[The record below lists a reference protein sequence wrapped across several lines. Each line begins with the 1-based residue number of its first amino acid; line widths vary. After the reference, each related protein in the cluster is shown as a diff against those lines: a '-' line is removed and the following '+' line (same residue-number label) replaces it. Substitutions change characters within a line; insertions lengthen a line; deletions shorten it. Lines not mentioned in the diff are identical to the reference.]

1 MRLDEGVVGCARH
14 ANRYHPR
21 DKPRAI
27 YLTNEATRV
36 QRMCDDRSDMLTTS
50 VQTFAVRVVVVVLGV
65 GISILIARA
74 LGPEGRG
81 AYVYPTVLAGLL
93 ITTLHASL
101 EQANVHL
108 FSGRQFSLGDLTAN
122 SGLVASIA
130 AGIGLL
136 ITGALFALRP
146 GGTAAVRSDVLL
158 AALVVVPFAI
168 HQIYLTG
175 LLQISHHI
183 GAVNRLTLVSAG
195 VQAGA
200 IGSLFVSGR
209 LTVLAVVLV
218 ASGVGIIQWALTA
231 RAVGGLVHLLP
242 RYLPELFRR
251 ALRFG
256 LGLHLGLVMVF
267 LQLRLDVFLI
277 ERFSGLAA
285 VGIYTLAVM
294 VAESVWMVTDAVAV
308 ACLPHQV
315 EASTLDA
322 GRLTLRACRFNVTL
336 ALLGAAGLAL
346 ISYPVIRF
354 AYGAPFLPAVPA
366 LLALL
371 PGVVCY
377 SAQRVCGAYLLRLN
391 HPLRMSA
398 ILGSAVVVNLGLNLL
413 WIPRWGIVGAALAST
428 ASYALSATLF
438 VAWAI
443 RVSGLGLQEA
453 MAWAPEDRRL
463 IRRVLTLRP
472 GIWSR
477 REPRDCV
484 SPKA

>member
-1 MRLDEGVVGCARH
+1 
-14 ANRYHPR
+14 
-21 DKPRAI
+21 
-27 YLTNEATRV
+27 
-36 QRMCDDRSDMLTTS
+36 
-50 VQTFAVRVVVVVLGV
+50 V

-81 AYVYPTVLAGLL
+81 AYVYPTILASLL

-108 FSGRQFSLGDLTAN
+108 LSGRQFSLGDLAAN
-122 SGLVASIA
+122 SGLVASIV
-130 AGIGLL
+130 AGISLL

-183 GAVNRLTLVSAG
+183 GAANRVTLVSAG

-200 IGSLFVSGR
+200 IGILFVSGR

-218 ASGVGIIQWALTA
+218 ASGVGIIQWVLTA

-242 RYLPELFRR
+242 RYIPELFRR

-294 VAESVWMVTDAVAV
+294 VAESIWMVTDAVAV

-322 GRLTLRACRFNVTL
+322 GRLTLRACRLNILL
-336 ALLGAAGLAL
+336 ALLGTAGLAL
-346 ISYPVIRF
+346 ISYPVIRL

-391 HPLRMSA
+391 CPLRMSA
-398 ILGSAVVVNLGLNLL
+398 ILGSAVIVNLGLNLL
-413 WIPRWGIVGAALAST
+413 WIPRWRIVGAALAST

-438 VAWAI
+438 VVWAV
-443 RVSGLGLQEA
+443 RVSGLSFAQA
-453 MAWAPEDRRL
+453 IAWAPEDTQA
-463 IRRVLTLRP
+463 IRRALSFRA
-472 GIWSR
+472 GH
-477 REPRDCV
+477 
-484 SPKA
+484 

>member
-1 MRLDEGVVGCARH
+1 MYD
-14 ANRYHPR
+14 N
-21 DKPRAI
+21 
-27 YLTNEATRV
+27 
-36 QRMCDDRSDMLTTS
+36 RSDMLTTS
-50 VQTFAVRVVVVVLGV
+50 VETFTVRLVVAALGV

-81 AYVYPTVLAGLL
+81 AYVYPTILASLL

-108 FSGRQFSLGDLTAN
+108 LSGRQFSLGDLTAN
-122 SGLVASIA
+122 SGLVASIV
-130 AGIGLL
+130 AGISLL

-175 LLQISHHI
+175 LLQITHRI
-183 GAVNRLTLVSAG
+183 GVANRVALVSAG
-195 VQAGA
+195 AQAGA
-200 IGSLFVSGR
+200 IGILFVSGR

-218 ASGVGIIQWALTA
+218 ASGVGIIQWVLTA

-242 RYLPELFRR
+242 RYIPELFRR

-294 VAESVWMVTDAVAV
+294 VAESIWMVTDAVAV

-322 GRLTLRACRFNVTL
+322 GRLTLRACRLNILL
-336 ALLGAAGLAL
+336 ALLGTAGLAL
-346 ISYPVIRF
+346 ASYPVIRF
-354 AYGAPFLPAVPA
+354 AYGVPFLPAIPA

-371 PGVVCY
+371 PGMVCY
-377 SAQRVCGAYLLRLN
+377 SIQRVCGAYLLRLN

-398 ILGSAVVVNLGLNLL
+398 ILGSAVALNLGLNVL

-428 ASYALSATLF
+428 ASYALSAALF
-438 VAWAI
+438 LIWTV
-443 RVSGLGLQEA
+443 RVSGLGLREVVT
-453 MAWAPEDRRL
+453 WPPEDIQAIRGALLLGTGAWFRRG
-463 IRRVLTLRP
+463 RHGRAAP
-472 GIWSR
+472 G
-477 REPRDCV
+477 V
-484 SPKA
+484 

>member
-1 MRLDEGVVGCARH
+1 MRISQA
-14 ANRYHPR
+14 
-21 DKPRAI
+21 
-27 YLTNEATRV
+27 
-36 QRMCDDRSDMLTTS
+36 DRGGLSTTS
-50 VQTFAVRVVVVVLGV
+50 VNTFATRAAVAVLGM

-81 AYVYPTVLAGLL
+81 TYVYPITLVGLM
-93 ITTLHASL
+93 IAALHLSL

-108 FSGRQFSLGDLTAN
+108 FSGRAVSLADLAAN
-122 SGLVASIA
+122 SGLVASIV
-130 AGIGLL
+130 AGISLL
-136 ITGALFALRP
+136 ITVALFALRP
-146 GGTAAVRSDVLL
+146 GGTAAVRSDILL
-158 AALVVVPFAI
+158 AALIVVPFAI

-183 GAVNRLTLVSAG
+183 GAANRVALVSAG

-200 IGSLFVSGR
+200 IGILFVSGR

-218 ASGVGIIQWALTA
+218 ASGVGIIQWVLTA
-231 RAVGGLVHLLP
+231 RAVGGLVHLPP
-242 RYLPELFRR
+242 RYIPELFRR

-277 ERFSGLAA
+277 ERLSGLAA

-294 VAESVWMVTDAVAV
+294 VAESIWMVTDAVAV

-315 EASTLDA
+315 EACALDA
-322 GRLTLRACRFNVTL
+322 GRLTLRACRLNIFL

-346 ISYPVIRF
+346 ISYPVIRL

-391 HPLRMSA
+391 CPLRMSA
-398 ILGSAVVVNLGLNLL
+398 ILGSAVIVNLGLNLL

-428 ASYALSATLF
+428 VSYALSATLF

-443 RVSGLGLQEA
+443 RVSGLGLRGVVT
-453 MAWAPEDRRL
+453 WPPEDIQA
-463 IRRVLTLRP
+463 IRRALLLGP
-472 GIWSR
+472 GAWFR
-477 REPRDCV
+477 RKGDGRAAPGG
-484 SPKA
+484 

>member
-1 MRLDEGVVGCARH
+1 MQEMYD
-14 ANRYHPR
+14 N
-21 DKPRAI
+21 
-27 YLTNEATRV
+27 
-36 QRMCDDRSDMLTTS
+36 RSDMLTTS
-50 VQTFAVRVVVVVLGV
+50 VETFTVRLVVAALGV

-81 AYVYPTVLAGLL
+81 AYVYPTILASLL

-108 FSGRQFSLGDLTAN
+108 LSGRQFSLGDLTAN
-122 SGLVASIA
+122 SGLVASIV
-130 AGIGLL
+130 AGISLL

-175 LLQISHHI
+175 LLQITHRI
-183 GAVNRLTLVSAG
+183 GVANRVALVSAG
-195 VQAGA
+195 AQAGA
-200 IGSLFVSGR
+200 IGILFVSGR

-218 ASGVGIIQWALTA
+218 ASGVGIIQWVLTA

-242 RYLPELFRR
+242 RYIPELFRR

-294 VAESVWMVTDAVAV
+294 VAESIWMVTDAVAV

-322 GRLTLRACRFNVTL
+322 GRLTLRACRLNILL
-336 ALLGAAGLAL
+336 ALLGTAGLAL
-346 ISYPVIRF
+346 ASYPVIRF
-354 AYGAPFLPAVPA
+354 AYGVPFLPAIPA

-371 PGVVCY
+371 PGMVCY
-377 SAQRVCGAYLLRLN
+377 SIQRVCGAYLLRLN

-398 ILGSAVVVNLGLNLL
+398 ILGSAVALNLGLNVL

-428 ASYALSATLF
+428 ASYALSAALF
-438 VAWAI
+438 LIWTV
-443 RVSGLGLQEA
+443 RVSGLGLREVVT
-453 MAWAPEDRRL
+453 WPPEDIQAIRGALLLGTGAWFRRG
-463 IRRVLTLRP
+463 RHGRAAP
-472 GIWSR
+472 G
-477 REPRDCV
+477 V
-484 SPKA
+484 